1 MSTADDLL
9 ATASGRPARDRAAI
23 EMFAAQLRRA
33 EKARARIDT
42 EGVVVE
48 KVNGDLMAHPAVEV
62 ERSASREIR
71 GWVERRPDLFGSVF
85 TPREDLV
92 PTGSDDSADESAE
105 GESTDSTEA
114 APSLE
119 DELARARHARTSR
132 A

>member
-42 EGVVVE
+42 DGVVVE
-48 KVNGDLMAHPAVEV
+48 KANGDLMAHPAVEI

-71 GWVERRPDLFGSVF
+71 GWVERRPDLFGSMF
-85 TPREDLV
+85 EPRDDLM
-92 PTGSDDSADESAE
+92 PTGTTEPEGAADSD
-105 GESTDSTEA
+105 TE
-114 APSLE
+114 PTLTLE
-119 DELARARHARTSR
+119 DELAKARHARTSR

>member
-33 EKARARIDT
+33 EKARARIDAD
-42 EGVVVE
+42 GMVV
-48 KVNGDLMAHPAVEV
+48 KKANGDLMAHPAVEI

-85 TPREDLV
+85 TPRDDLM
-92 PTGSDDSADESAE
+92 PTGTAE
-105 GESTDSTEA
+105 PEVDTE
-114 APSLE
+114 PDTEPTPTLE
-119 DELARARHARTSR
+119 DELAKARHARTSR